1 MRKDR
6 LYFFTFLAITV
17 IFVLIAGI
25 STRSFIKVS
34 ANNLLNTQLE
44 SSKRE
49 AREVASLIGFQLA
62 SGIPKDSVIDNV
74 QRSIENTNIE
84 NGFICMF
91 DWSGKEICHPD
102 ITKVGQQINPNQSSV
117 TSVDGEMTSEDFY
130 ELLTDKRSFGGVRDF
145 KEEDRDSE
153 IIYLYPVK
161 NSDWIIAAHA
171 NVKKISTQIDDIRNK
186 FYTIFI
192 IMGAALILCSVIM
205 VRIIGSAYEKKLEAK
220 NQKLEDQNQRLGDEV
235 VNLAKLNKDLD
246 NYQQKVMDTKLNVP
260 KTDSEKNK
268 KRILTYVRNEL
279 RPIST
284 EDIAYIYT
292 ESTITY
298 VVCFD
303 GSRSTTNVSLD
314 ELFSNMDESHFYR
327 ANRQFIVAI
336 SAINKIIK
344 YGNNQ
349 LKILVDPNSEVDIII
364 SKNKA
369 AEFKQWLNS

>member
-34 ANNLLNTQLE
+34 ANKLLNAQLE

-49 AREVASLIGFQLA
+49 AKEVASLVSFQLT
-62 SGIPKDSVIDNV
+62 SGIPKDSVINYV
-74 QRSIENTNIE
+74 QKSIEHTDIE

-91 DWSGKEICHPD
+91 DWSGKEVCHPD

-117 TSVDGEMTSEDFY
+117 TTVDGELTSEDFY
-130 ELLTDKRSFGGVRDF
+130 TLLTDKRSFGGVRDF
-145 KEEDRDSE
+145 KEDDRDSE
-153 IIYLYPVK
+153 IIYLYPVT

-171 NVKKISTQIDDIRNK
+171 NTKKIAAEIDDIRYK

-205 VRIIGSAYEKKLEAK
+205 VRVIGSAYEKKLELK
-220 NQKLEDQNQRLGDEV
+220 NQLLADQNQRLGDEV

-246 NYQQKVMDTKLNVP
+246 TYQQRVMDNKIENDR
-260 KTDSEKNK
+260 TDIEKNK

-279 RPIST
+279 RPIAT
-284 EDIAYIYT
+284 EDIAYIFT

-303 GSRSTTNVSLD
+303 GSRSTTNLSLD
-314 ELFSNMDESHFYR
+314 ELFSNLDESHFYR